1 MKDQGLAALLI
12 DFDNIYVSLVN
23 DYGYKMSK
31 AQGKTI
37 IIIGRI
43 LLHIENEHGLTPII
57 REAIADW
64 SMYPEM
70 PNELYTMGVRV
81 AHIKSTV
88 GKNSADIELSL
99 RLQEIMLTRPDIDVL
114 IVMAGDRDYLPV
126 AQRVHEK
133 GKRIVFCS
141 FERCLSGDIKMLVGK
156 KNYWFINPDT
166 NDIVSGKKPTKKTE
180 IKKSRSRTTKPKLD
194 ESSKKALQAAIK
206 AEEEYGPKFGSVR
219 LSGFLVDKLAKALPE
234 KSHLER
240 KDIFGKLVEADLI
253 ELKTESDRHGADFT
267 VFRVNKKKQAVKS
280 LRKKKRARNEQE

>member
-1 MKDQGLAALLI
+1 MTEQGLAALLI

-23 DYGYKMSK
+23 DYGHSRSK

-37 IIIGRI
+37 IIIGKA
-43 LLHIENEHGLTPII
+43 LLQIENKLNLTPII

-64 SMYPEM
+64 SMYPDV

-114 IVMAGDRDYLPV
+114 IVLAGDRDYLPV

-156 KNYWFINPDT
+156 NNYWFINPET
-166 NDIVSGKKPTKKTE
+166 NEIVTDKKQKTKEKVT
-180 IKKSRSRTTKPKLD
+180 KSSKRSTKPELD
-194 ESSKKALQAAIK
+194 ENSKKALRAAIK

-240 KDIFGKLVEADLI
+240 KDIFSQLVERDLI
-253 ELKTESDRHGADFT
+253 KLKIESDRHGADFT
-267 VFRVNKKKQAVKS
+267 VFNINKKS
-280 LRKKKRARNEQE
+280 LTVRDIKKDKK

>member
-1 MKDQGLAALLI
+1 MMEQGLASLFI

-23 DYGYKMSK
+23 DYGYSRSK

-37 IIIGRI
+37 IIIGNA
-43 LLHIENEHGLTPII
+43 LLHVENELGLTPII

-64 SMYPEM
+64 SMYPDV

-99 RLQEIMLTRPDIDVL
+99 RLQEIMLTRSDIDVL
-114 IVMAGDRDYLPV
+114 IVLAGDRDYLPV
-126 AQRVHEK
+126 AQRVHEN

-156 KNYWFINPDT
+156 NNYWFINPDT
-166 NDIVSGKKPTKKTE
+166 SEIVTDKDTKKKARTE
-180 IKKSRSRTTKPKLD
+180 KPRKKTTGPELD
-194 ESSKKALQAAIK
+194 DNCKKALRAAIT

-240 KDIFGKLVEADLI
+240 KDIFSQLVDRDLI
-253 ELKTESDRHGADFT
+253 RLKTESDRHGEDFT
-267 VFRVNKKKQAVKS
+267 VFNVNKKNPVVRSIGKN
-280 LRKKKRARNEQE
+280 KKGKL

>member
-1 MKDQGLAALLI
+1 MTEQGLAALLI

-23 DYGYKMSK
+23 DYGHSRSK

-37 IIIGRI
+37 IIIGKA
-43 LLHIENEHGLTPII
+43 LLQIENKLNLTPII

-64 SMYPEM
+64 SMYPDV

-114 IVMAGDRDYLPV
+114 IVLAGDRDYLPV

-156 KNYWFINPDT
+156 NNYWFINPET
-166 NDIVSGKKPTKKTE
+166 NEIVTDKKQKKKARATKSSK
-180 IKKSRSRTTKPKLD
+180 RTTTPELD
-194 ESSKKALQAAIK
+194 ENSKKALEAAIK

-240 KDIFGKLVEADLI
+240 KDIFSQLVERDLI
-253 ELKTESDRHGADFT
+253 KLKTESDRHGADFT
-267 VFRVNKKKQAVKS
+267 VFNINKKSPTVKDIKNG
-280 LRKKKRARNEQE
+280 KK

>member
-1 MKDQGLAALLI
+1 MLGQGSAALLI

-23 DYGYKMSK
+23 DYSYPRPK

-37 IIIGRI
+37 IIIGKA
-43 LLHIENEHGLTPII
+43 LLHIENELGLTPII

-64 SMYPEM
+64 SMYPDV

-114 IVMAGDRDYLPV
+114 IVLAGDRDYLPV

-166 NDIVSGKKPTKKTE
+166 NEIVTDEEKKKRARAAKT
-180 IKKSRSRTTKPKLD
+180 IKRTTGLELD

-240 KDIFGKLVEADLI
+240 KDIFSQLVDMDLI
-253 ELKTESDRHGADFT
+253 TLKTESDRHGADFT
-267 VFRVNKKKQAVKS
+267 VFNINKKSPVVMNIG
-280 LRKKKRARNEQE
+280 KKKKG

>member
-1 MKDQGLAALLI
+1 MTEQGLAALLI

-23 DYGYKMSK
+23 DYGFSRSK

-37 IIIGRI
+37 IIIGKA
-43 LLHIENEHGLTPII
+43 LLHIENKLNLTPII

-64 SMYPEM
+64 SMYPDV

-99 RLQEIMLTRPDIDVL
+99 RLQEIMLTRPDIEVL
-114 IVMAGDRDYLPV
+114 IVLAGDRDYLPV

-141 FERCLSGDIKMLVGK
+141 FERCLSGDIKMLVGRN
-156 KNYWFINPDT
+156 NYWFINPET
-166 NDIVSGKKPTKKTE
+166 NEIVTGGNLEKKAKATKSSK
-180 IKKSRSRTTKPKLD
+180 RTTKPELD
-194 ESSKKALQAAIK
+194 KDSRKALGAAIK

-240 KDIFGKLVEADLI
+240 KEIFSQLVERDLI
-253 ELKTESDRHGADFT
+253 KLKTESDRHGADFT
-267 VFRVNKKKQAVKS
+267 VFNINKKSPTV
-280 LRKKKRARNEQE
+280 RDIKKDKK

>member
-1 MKDQGLAALLI
+1 MTEQGLAALLI

-23 DYGYKMSK
+23 DYGNSRSK

-37 IIIGRI
+37 IIIGKT
-43 LLHIENEHGLTPII
+43 LLHIENELDLTPII

-64 SMYPEM
+64 SMYPDV

-88 GKNSADIELSL
+88 GKNSSDIELSL

-114 IVMAGDRDYLPV
+114 IVLAGDRDYLPV

-166 NDIVSGKKPTKKTE
+166 NEIVTEVKKRKSTGAPKSRKKTKGPE
-180 IKKSRSRTTKPKLD
+180 ID
-194 ESSKKALQAAIK
+194 ENSKKALQAAIK

-240 KDIFGKLVEADLI
+240 KDIFSQLVDRDLI
-253 ELKTESDRHGADFT
+253 KLKTESDRHGADFT
-267 VFRVNKKKQAVKS
+267 VFNINKKNPVVRS
-280 LRKKKRARNEQE
+280 IGMKKKGKK

>member
-1 MKDQGLAALLI
+1 MTEQGLAALLI

-23 DYGYKMSK
+23 DYGHSRSK

-37 IIIGRI
+37 IIIGKA
-43 LLHIENEHGLTPII
+43 LLQIENKLNLTPII

-64 SMYPEM
+64 SMYPDV

-114 IVMAGDRDYLPV
+114 IVLAGDRDYLPV

-156 KNYWFINPDT
+156 NNYWFINPET
-166 NDIVSGKKPTKKTE
+166 NEIVTDKKQKK
-180 IKKSRSRTTKPKLD
+180 KARTTKSSKRTTTPELD
-194 ESSKKALQAAIK
+194 ENSKKALGAAIK

-240 KDIFGKLVEADLI
+240 KDIFSQLVERDLI
-253 ELKTESDRHGADFT
+253 KLKTESDRRGADFT
-267 VFRVNKKKQAVKS
+267 VFNINKKSPTIKDIKNG
-280 LRKKKRARNEQE
+280 KK

>member
-1 MKDQGLAALLI
+1 MTEQGLAALLI

-23 DYGYKMSK
+23 DYGHSRSK
-31 AQGKTI
+31 AQSKTI
-37 IIIGRI
+37 IIIGKA
-43 LLHIENEHGLTPII
+43 LLHVENELGLTPII

-64 SMYPEM
+64 SMYPDV

-114 IVMAGDRDYLPV
+114 IVLAGDRDYLPV
-126 AQRVHEK
+126 AQRVHEN

-156 KNYWFINPDT
+156 KNYWFINPET
-166 NDIVSGKKPTKKTE
+166 NEMVTDKEQKKKTRATKS
-180 IKKSRSRTTKPKLD
+180 KKRTTKPELD
-194 ESSKKALQAAIK
+194 DYSKKALRAAIR
-206 AEEEYGPKFGSVR
+206 AEEEYGPRFGSVR

-240 KDIFGKLVEADLI
+240 KDIFSQLVERDLI
-253 ELKTESDRHGADFT
+253 KLKTESDRHGADFT
-267 VFRVNKKKQAVKS
+267 VFNINKKSPVV
-280 LRKKKRARNEQE
+280 RNIKKGK

>member
-1 MKDQGLAALLI
+1 MTEQGLAALLI
-12 DFDNIYVSLVN
+12 DYDNIYVSLVN
-23 DYGYKMSK
+23 DYKYSRSK
-31 AQGKTI
+31 AQSKTI
-37 IIIGRI
+37 IIIGKA
-43 LLHIENEHGLTPII
+43 LLQVEKELNLIPII

-64 SMYPEM
+64 SMYPDV

-114 IVMAGDRDYLPV
+114 IVLAGDRDYLPV

-141 FERCLSGDIKMLVGK
+141 FERCLSGDIKMLVGRN
-156 KNYWFINPDT
+156 NYWFIDPET
-166 NDIVSGKKPTKKTE
+166 NEIVTEGKQKKKKRTTKSGKK
-180 IKKSRSRTTKPKLD
+180 TTKPDLD
-194 ESSKKALQAAIK
+194 EHSKKALIAAIK

-240 KDIFGKLVEADLI
+240 KDIFSQLVERDLI
-253 ELKTESDRHGADFT
+253 KLKTESDRHGADFT
-267 VFRVNKKKQAVKS
+267 VFNINKKS
-280 LRKKKRARNEQE
+280 LVVRNIKKGK

>member
-1 MKDQGLAALLI
+1 MSEQGLAALLI
-12 DFDNIYVSLVN
+12 DYDNIYVSLVN
-23 DYGYKMSK
+23 DYDYKRSK

-37 IIIGRI
+37 IILGKV
-43 LLHIENEHGLTPII
+43 LLHVENDLGLTPII

-64 SMYPEM
+64 SMYPDV

-99 RLQEIMLTRPDIDVL
+99 RLQEIMLTRHDIDVL
-114 IVMAGDRDYLPV
+114 IVLAGDRDYLPV

-141 FERCLSGDIKMLVGK
+141 FDRCLSGDIKMLVGK
-156 KNYWFINPDT
+156 KNYWFIDPET
-166 NDIVSGKKPTKKTE
+166 NEIVTEEERRKKTGA
-180 IKKSRSRTTKPKLD
+180 KKSKSKTTKPTLD
-194 ESSKKALQAAIK
+194 ESSKKALRAAIK

-219 LSGFLVDKLAKALPE
+219 LSGFLVDKLAKALPG

-240 KDIFGKLVEADLI
+240 KDIFSLLVERDFI
-253 ELKTESDRHGADFT
+253 KLKTESDRHGTDFT
-267 VFRVNKKKQAVKS
+267 VFNVNKQKQVVKS
-280 LRKKKRARNEQE
+280 IKKGKR